1 MDARNLESKQYLG
14 DVSSHEQTLS
24 NIYKNELRIKTLGI
38 KLRRIITRIDKN
50 HPPQDEAK
58 FDNEIKLRLHLDK
71 EAALKHLDKLLN
83 NVQSLVEKEK
93 FLIKENL
100 DLSSM
105 QVKEIALNKDL
116 MAAKDKEI
124 ALLTEEVK
132 QLTDDASVL
141 IKMIE
146 IDEST
151 LIQENLYLSSMKME
165 QIALTSELKSR
176 MAAKDK
182 KIALFTEEVKQLAD
196 DANMQI
202 KMNFSGSQLA

>member
-1 MDARNLESKQYLG
+1 
-14 DVSSHEQTLS
+14 
-24 NIYKNELRIKTLGI
+24 
-38 KLRRIITRIDKN
+38 
-50 HPPQDEAK
+50 
-58 FDNEIKLRLHLDK
+58 
-71 EAALKHLDKLLN
+71 
-83 NVQSLVEKEK
+83 
-93 FLIKENL
+93 
-100 DLSSM
+100 
-105 QVKEIALNKDL
+105 

-141 IKMIE
+141 IKMKE

-182 KIALFTEEVKQLAD
+182 KIALLTEDVKQLGD
-196 DANMQI
+196 DANIQI

>member
-1 MDARNLESKQYLG
+1 M
-14 DVSSHEQTLS
+14 
-24 NIYKNELRIKTLGI
+24 
-38 KLRRIITRIDKN
+38 
-50 HPPQDEAK
+50 
-58 FDNEIKLRLHLDK
+58 DK

-141 IKMIE
+141 IKMKE

-182 KIALFTEEVKQLAD
+182 KIALLTEEVKQLAD

>member
-1 MDARNLESKQYLG
+1 M
-14 DVSSHEQTLS
+14 
-24 NIYKNELRIKTLGI
+24 
-38 KLRRIITRIDKN
+38 
-50 HPPQDEAK
+50 
-58 FDNEIKLRLHLDK
+58 DK

-105 QVKEIALNKDL
+105 KVKEIALNTDL

-141 IKMIE
+141 IKMKE

-151 LIQENLYLSSMKME
+151 LIQENLDLSSMKME

-182 KIALFTEEVKQLAD
+182 KIALLTEEVKQLAD